1 MEEQRKPEN
10 ALVPALRL
18 EGFSD
23 PWEQRKAG
31 DRLVVLRGGSPR
43 PIESYITSDPSG
55 VNWIKIGDVEPGSM
69 YITRTSERI
78 RREGVS
84 KSREVF
90 AGDLLLSNSM
100 SFGRPYIL
108 QVNGCIHDGWLLIR
122 DAEGRFDTIFLQQM
136 LSTPSMARQYKALA
150 AGGVVNNLNSE
161 LVQSATIAFPG
172 KAEQIK
178 IGALFQ
184 KLDSLIAL
192 HQRKHEKLK
201 TVKQSLLEKMFPKEG
216 EDVPE
221 IRFEGF
227 TDPWEQRKLGE
238 ICEGLSYGVGA
249 AAVPFDG
256 ATRYLRIT
264 DIDDETHQF
273 LEDDLSSPDPSFS
286 LSDTDYLRPGEI
298 VFARTGASV
307 GKTYLNRDDAGDIVF
322 AGFLIRA
329 VLQEGNNPEFVYQQ
343 TLSESY
349 KNYVAITSQR
359 SGQPGVNAQ
368 EYSEWILW
376 ICDKDEQARIGAL
389 FQKFDLLIALH
400 QRELDIFKNLKQAL
414 LEKMFV

>member
-1 MEEQRKPEN
+1 MEEQRKSEN
-10 ALVPALRL
+10 ALVPALRF
-18 EGFSD
+18 EGFS
-23 PWEQRKAG
+23 
-31 DRLVVLRGGSPR
+31 
-43 PIESYITSDPSG
+43 
-55 VNWIKIGDVEPGSM
+55 
-69 YITRTSERI
+69 
-78 RREGVS
+78 
-84 KSREVF
+84 
-90 AGDLLLSNSM
+90 
-100 SFGRPYIL
+100 
-108 QVNGCIHDGWLLIR
+108 
-122 DAEGRFDTIFLQQM
+122 
-136 LSTPSMARQYKALA
+136 
-150 AGGVVNNLNSE
+150 
-161 LVQSATIAFPG
+161 
-172 KAEQIK
+172 
-178 IGALFQ
+178 
-184 KLDSLIAL
+184 
-192 HQRKHEKLK
+192 
-201 TVKQSLLEKMFPKEG
+201 
-216 EDVPE
+216 
-221 IRFEGF
+221 
-227 TDPWEQRKLGE
+227 DPWEQRKLGE

-400 QRELDIFKNLKQAL
+400 QRERAG
-414 LEKMFV
+414 V

>member
-1 MEEQRKPEN
+1 MEEQRKSEN

-23 PWEQRKAG
+23 PWEQRKLGDCFAFLQNNTLSRAELNGEGGVARNLHYGDILVKFGDCLANEVEELPYVSDAGIADKYAASFLLAG
-31 DRLVVLRGGSPR
+31 DIVFADTAEDEAAGKCIELLKLPSEPVVSGLHTIPARPKFSFGGGFLGHYLNSRSFHDQLLPLMQ
-43 PIESYITSDPSG
+43 G
-55 VNWIKIGDVEPGSM
+55 IKVIA
-69 YITRTSERI
+69 
-78 RREGVS
+78 VS
-84 KSREVF
+84 KAALQDTRIVF
-90 AGDLLLSNSM
+90 
-100 SFGRPYIL
+100 
-108 QVNGCIHDGWLLIR
+108 
-122 DAEGRFDTIFLQQM
+122 
-136 LSTPSMARQYKALA
+136 PSMEEQEAI
-150 AGGVVNNLNSE
+150 GGMLC
-161 LVQSATIAFPG
+161 
-172 KAEQIK
+172 
-178 IGALFQ
+178 

-400 QRELDIFKNLKQAL
+400 QRERSGC
-414 LEKMFV
+414 

>member
-1 MEEQRKPEN
+1 MEEQRKSEN
-10 ALVPALRL
+10 ALVPALRF
-18 EGFSD
+18 EGFSDPWEQRTFDEFVYASGSRNADNLDLESHSVSNTSGFVPQSEQFENGGTMAEADKTAYWIVEPGSFAYNPARINVGSIGYLATRENVIVSSLYEVFRSDETCDDRFLWHWLKSALFAKQIEALQEGGVRLYFFFDKLLKSEITMPSIREQSIIGSLFDRLDSLIALHQRKHEKLKTVKQSLLEKMFPKEGEDVPEIRFEGFTD

-192 HQRKHEKLK
+192 HQR
-201 TVKQSLLEKMFPKEG
+201 
-216 EDVPE
+216 
-221 IRFEGF
+221 
-227 TDPWEQRKLGE
+227 
-238 ICEGLSYGVGA
+238 
-249 AAVPFDG
+249 
-256 ATRYLRIT
+256 
-264 DIDDETHQF
+264 
-273 LEDDLSSPDPSFS
+273 
-286 LSDTDYLRPGEI
+286 
-298 VFARTGASV
+298 
-307 GKTYLNRDDAGDIVF
+307 
-322 AGFLIRA
+322 
-329 VLQEGNNPEFVYQQ
+329 
-343 TLSESY
+343 
-349 KNYVAITSQR
+349 
-359 SGQPGVNAQ
+359 
-368 EYSEWILW
+368 
-376 ICDKDEQARIGAL
+376 
-389 FQKFDLLIALH
+389 
-400 QRELDIFKNLKQAL
+400 ELDILKNLKQAL

>member
-1 MEEQRKPEN
+1 MCLKRNGFRGRDCPHCASRKRKRTRRTY
-10 ALVPALRL
+10 AVPKLLRISCGL
-18 EGFSD
+18 FVFELFASSQQASAND
-23 PWEQRKAG
+23 WEQRKAG

-192 HQRKHEKLK
+192 HQR
-201 TVKQSLLEKMFPKEG
+201 
-216 EDVPE
+216 
-221 IRFEGF
+221 
-227 TDPWEQRKLGE
+227 
-238 ICEGLSYGVGA
+238 
-249 AAVPFDG
+249 
-256 ATRYLRIT
+256 
-264 DIDDETHQF
+264 
-273 LEDDLSSPDPSFS
+273 
-286 LSDTDYLRPGEI
+286 
-298 VFARTGASV
+298 
-307 GKTYLNRDDAGDIVF
+307 
-322 AGFLIRA
+322 
-329 VLQEGNNPEFVYQQ
+329 
-343 TLSESY
+343 
-349 KNYVAITSQR
+349 
-359 SGQPGVNAQ
+359 
-368 EYSEWILW
+368 
-376 ICDKDEQARIGAL
+376 
-389 FQKFDLLIALH
+389 
-400 QRELDIFKNLKQAL
+400 ELDILKNLKQAL